1 MVRDDVSS
9 LDGGIDIV
17 VKEGEMKKLMQHVE
31 KENYTIASA
40 FLGSAIRGALCFRLL
55 RTRITNEHFTE

>member
-1 MVRDDVSS
+1 MMLVLPKS

-40 FLGSAIRGALCFRLL
+40 FLGSAIRGAHYASAC
-55 RTRITNEHFTE
+55 